1 MTSRVTT
8 VQAVASHATTSP
20 GIDCDVIEC
29 RLRSGGR
36 SAGNGSRC
44 RRVCWRGG
52 GTCTASVASSKS
64 AWRSRASTISARHS
78 STVRASYCGSS
89 VDGADDASLRDDDDD
104 EPPPQTDPDESCRRR
119 VYVVC
124 PKCVL
129 MRHARPERLDYP
141 WTFCGSASS
150 SLSLRRR
157 RPICNKWHNLG
168 SWARVI
174 TGDYR
179 VTALGLDAAVPGRPA
194 SPTIAAGPSSLSDYD
209 HPRLSATINDH
220 PRLFATVC
228 DCRRSSATILRRSA
242 TVDEHL
248 RLFAT
253 VCDC

>member
-1 MTSRVTT
+1 MLNRKWI
-8 VQAVASHATTSP
+8 AAT
-20 GIDCDVIEC
+20 
-29 RLRSGGR
+29 GR
-36 SAGNGSRC
+36 

-89 VDGADDASLRDDDDD
+89 VNGADDASLRDDDDD
-104 EPPPQTDPDESCRRR
+104 EPPPPTDPGESCRRR

-220 PRLFATVC
+220 PRLFATVR
-228 DCRRSSATILRRSA
+228 DCRRPSATVCDCLRLSTTTRDCLRLSA
-242 TVDEHL
+242 TVDDHPRL
-248 RLFAT
+248 SATVDDHPRLFAT
-253 VCDC
+253 VRDC